1 LTSELE
7 RIKILEGKIT
17 QVVEYINK
25 LLSENKRLKQQ
36 ISELKSDKKKFEEQ
50 AKQATKL
57 DQHLQ
62 KYEEERKVI
71 KDKVETI
78 IDQIDQLGL

>member
-1 LTSELE
+1 ME

-25 LLSENKRLKQQ
+25 LINENKRLRQQ
-36 ISELKSDKKKFEEQ
+36 ISEVKSDKKRFEEQ
-50 AKQATKL
+50 AKQASKL
-57 DQHLQ
+57 DENV
-62 KYEEERKVI
+62 KRYEEERKII
-71 KDKVETI
+71 KERVETI